1 MLDRDEMISLIEA
14 AESYS
19 KLNKIITH
27 ITNGY
32 CISNPE
38 LLGMDNIY
46 EILRSNSR
54 YNDDSDESAI
64 QFDAIIHAMNADP
77 EEKYELLKQY

>member
-19 KLNKIITH
+19 ALNRIITH

-38 LLGMDNIY
+38 LLGLDNIY

-54 YNDDSDESAI
+54 FNDDSDESAI
-64 QFDAIIHAMNADP
+64 QFDAIIHAMNASP
-77 EEKYELLKQY
+77 EEKYELLKEI

>member
-19 KLNKIITH
+19 KLNNIVTN

-77 EEKYELLKQY
+77 KEKYELLKQY

>member
-19 KLNKIITH
+19 ALNRIITH

-38 LLGMDNIY
+38 LLGIDNIY
-46 EILRSNSR
+46 EILRNNSR
-54 YNDDSDESAI
+54 FNDDSDESAI
-64 QFDAIIHAMNADP
+64 QFDAIIHAMNASP
-77 EEKYELLKQY
+77 EEKYELLKEL